1 MKENIDEIIKKMIGK
16 CIEKKDEELLENF
29 KNLKYDLGF
38 SSINIM
44 QLIYELEEKLGITL
58 EGEVEIE
65 KFYDYESLLQIV
77 MNTYK
82 EENDMNTS
90 EIRGTIKSIF
100 EEVLDE
106 EIDFLNDGDYVF
118 RDFNFESMDI
128 MDLSFRIEEEFDISI
143 EDDELWNLP
152 GYIINKELLVNG
164 KMNQEAL
171 ALVKKEFEL
180 PEEEIVDLE
189 SPFELND
196 FITIGMLINYIE
208 KSRGDR
214 VICSCI
220 LVREQ
225 CL

>member
-82 EENDMNTS
+82 E
-90 EIRGTIKSIF
+90 
-100 EEVLDE
+100 
-106 EIDFLNDGDYVF
+106 
-118 RDFNFESMDI
+118 
-128 MDLSFRIEEEFDISI
+128 
-143 EDDELWNLP
+143 LP
-152 GYIINKELLVNG
+152 V
-164 KMNQEAL
+164 
-171 ALVKKEFEL
+171 
-180 PEEEIVDLE
+180 
-189 SPFELND
+189 
-196 FITIGMLINYIE
+196 
-208 KSRGDR
+208 
-214 VICSCI
+214 
-220 LVREQ
+220 
-225 CL
+225 

>member
-44 QLIYELEEKLGITL
+44 QLIYELEEKFGITL

-106 EIDFLNDGDYVF
+106 QIDFLNDGDYVF

-180 PEEEIVDLE
+180 PEEDIVDLE

-208 KSRGDR
+208 KKQMR
-214 VICSCI
+214 
-220 LVREQ
+220 
-225 CL
+225 

>member
-143 EDDELWNLP
+143 EDDELL
-152 GYIINKELLVNG
+152 
-164 KMNQEAL
+164 
-171 ALVKKEFEL
+171 
-180 PEEEIVDLE
+180 
-189 SPFELND
+189 
-196 FITIGMLINYIE
+196 
-208 KSRGDR
+208 
-214 VICSCI
+214 
-220 LVREQ
+220 
-225 CL
+225 

>member
-65 KFYDYESLLQIV
+65 KFYDYDSLLQIV

-208 KSRGDR
+208 KKQRG
-214 VICSCI
+214 
-220 LVREQ
+220 
-225 CL
+225 

>member
-152 GYIINKELLVNG
+152 GYIINKEL
-164 KMNQEAL
+164 
-171 ALVKKEFEL
+171 
-180 PEEEIVDLE
+180 
-189 SPFELND
+189 
-196 FITIGMLINYIE
+196 
-208 KSRGDR
+208 
-214 VICSCI
+214 
-220 LVREQ
+220 
-225 CL
+225 